1 MPFFEGGDE
10 GGVVVCDCVGEGPV
24 GQVGMYLLGTGVGLR
39 GLELRLRAGV
49 RGGGGE
55 PCRTECC

>member
-1 MPFFEGGDE
+1 MLFFRGGDE
-10 GGVVVCDCVGEGPV
+10 GGVDGECAGEGPV
-24 GQVGMYLLGTGVGLR
+24 GHVGMYLLGTGVVLR

-55 PCRTECC
+55 PCRTGCC